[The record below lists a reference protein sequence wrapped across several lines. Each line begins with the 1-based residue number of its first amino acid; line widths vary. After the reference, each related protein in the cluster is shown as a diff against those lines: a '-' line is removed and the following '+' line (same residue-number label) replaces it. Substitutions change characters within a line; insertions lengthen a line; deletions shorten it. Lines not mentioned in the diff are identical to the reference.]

1 MIRNIAGRVVDM
13 TNTEFEYYEELAK
26 VFGENVFKNSFASDD
41 GGRIIAVTPSTT
53 EPTSMAIIFFLLNL
67 MMNQRLRAIDSK
79 LTKIN
84 ALENRISELEKRLN
98 NG

>member
-1 MIRNIAGRVVDM
+1 MIRHISGRIVDM
-13 TNTEFEYYEELAK
+13 TNVEFEYYEELAK
-26 VFGENVFKNSFASDD
+26 VFGENVFENSFTSDD
-41 GGRIIAVTPSTT
+41 EGRIIAVTPSPT

-67 MMNQRLRAIDSK
+67 MMNQRLRAIDAK

-84 ALENRISELEKRLN
+84 ELEDRISEIEKRLN